1 MRGTAEAHAWL
12 GIELRHL
19 AALQA
24 VAEERS
30 FVRAGK
36 RLGYTQSAISSQI
49 AALERL
55 VCARLVE
62 RVRGGSSISLTEPG
76 RVLYEHAVALI
87 ARLQAARI
95 DVAASWPAS
104 LAVLR
109 VGYCQSIGVAVLPRA
124 VKAFRDRTPSV
135 RLELTHGEGD
145 RLEELVVAGELDAAF
160 VSAPVRL
167 DGIAS
172 SHLLDDPFVLL
183 APPGSPRPLE
193 PDFAT
198 RPLLACKPCDA
209 QREHESALQ
218 LSHGLP
224 QGGVVWL
231 EDALTIQALVAAG
244 CAYGLL
250 PSLAV
255 TSSQLAVEL
264 LDGPRRAIDLVWQRD
279 RTATEALLQFVGA
292 AELACSSVD
301 GWSDGSDPSLMH
313 TAA

>member
-1 MRGTAEAHAWL
+1 MQAAPDVHAWL

-36 RLGYTQSAISSQI
+36 RLGYTQSAISNQI

-55 VCARLVE
+55 TCARLVE

-87 ARLQAARI
+87 ARLQAARL
-95 DVAASWPAS
+95 DVAAAWPAL
-104 LAVLR
+104 LAGLR
-109 VGYCQSIGVAVLPRA
+109 VGYCQSVGAALLPRT
-124 VKAFRDRTPSV
+124 VSVFREQAPSV
-135 RLELTHGEGD
+135 RLDLTHGDTE
-145 RLEELVVAGELDAAF
+145 RLLELVVAGELDAAF
-160 VSAPVRL
+160 VSAPARVN
-167 DGIAS
+167 GIAS
-172 SHLLDDPFVLL
+172 ARLLEDPFVLL

-193 PDFAT
+193 PDFAR
-198 RPLLACKPCDA
+198 RPLLACKPCEA

-231 EDALTIQALVAAG
+231 DDALTIQSLVAAG

-255 TSSQLAVEL
+255 TSSE
-264 LDGPRRAIDLVWQRD
+264 
-279 RTATEALLQFVGA
+279 
-292 AELACSSVD
+292 
-301 GWSDGSDPSLMH
+301 
-313 TAA
+313 

>member
-1 MRGTAEAHAWL
+1 MQAAADAHAWL

-24 VAEERS
+24 VAEEQS
-30 FVRAGK
+30 FVRAGR
-36 RLGYTQSAISSQI
+36 RLGYTQSAISNQI

-76 RVLYEHAVALI
+76 QVLYEHAVALI
-87 ARLQAARI
+87 ARLQAART
-95 DVAASWPAS
+95 DVAASWPA
-104 LAVLR
+104 LPAVLR
-109 VGYCQSIGVAVLPRA
+109 VGYSQSVGATVLPQTVQSFRERA
-124 VKAFRDRTPSV
+124 PSV
-135 RLELTHGEGD
+135 RLELTLGD
-145 RLEELVVAGELDAAF
+145 ADRVLHELVAGGELDAAF
-160 VSAPVRL
+160 TSAPVGL

-183 APPGSPRPLE
+183 APPGSPWPLV
-193 PDFAT
+193 PDFAA
-198 RPLLACKPCDA
+198 RPLLALKPCDA
-209 QREHESALQ
+209 QRQHESALH

-231 EDALTIQALVAAG
+231 EDAQTIQALVAAG

-255 TSSQLAVEL
+255 TSSELALET
-264 LDGPRRAIDLVWQRD
+264 LDGPRRELELVWQRD
-279 RTATEALLQFVGA
+279 RTATEALLHFVDA
-292 AELACSSVD
+292 AEEACA
-301 GWSDGSDPSLMH
+301 SLVGRTCVSR